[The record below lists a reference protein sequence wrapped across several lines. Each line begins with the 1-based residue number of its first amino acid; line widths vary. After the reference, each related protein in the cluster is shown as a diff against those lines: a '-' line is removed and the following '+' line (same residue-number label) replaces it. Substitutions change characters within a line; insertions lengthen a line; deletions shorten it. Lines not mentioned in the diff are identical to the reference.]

1 MRERH
6 IGKCN
11 KCKNEFL
18 YEFVFEEKYGITTQ
32 NISTPCPE
40 CYCDLNWDFLP
51 KFDKV
56 LKEFYRVG

>member
-11 KCKNEFL
+11 KCKDEFL
-18 YEFVFEEKYGITTQ
+18 YEFIFEEKYDVTIQ
-32 NISTPCPE
+32 NIDIPCPE
-40 CYCDLNWDFLP
+40 CCCGLQWDFLP

-56 LKEFYRVG
+56 LKESYRVR